1 MDLMIEKQSLSEGDD
16 PEWYSVDDPLWVNSA
31 QAQAVRGAIEAYLLP
46 VNVLTDQPSPMSRL
60 RMGVDGFGSS
70 HLGVIA
76 SELFAKTNF
85 EIVEFSCFVRDRARA
100 LLGATGY
107 RIPLG
112 KPEDVLRAI
121 EKAGDWF
128 EDAVYALDAW
138 PAKESRAADSLG
150 KERAQQNLLAAES
163 ITDDQSAVDYIER
176 VRPRIEALA
185 NQWELSGLRD
195 TEQRNDRSHKARI
208 EVGYRESK
216 IRGWEATSWRQ
227 TLIKS

>member
-1 MDLMIEKQSLSEGDD
+1 
-16 PEWYSVDDPLWVNSA
+16 
-31 QAQAVRGAIEAYLLP
+31 
-46 VNVLTDQPSPMSRL
+46 MSRL

-70 HLGVIA
+70 HLGAIA

-85 EIVEFSCFVRDRARA
+85 DIVEFSCFVRDRARA

-112 KPEDVLRAI
+112 KSEDVLRAI

-128 EDAVYALDAW
+128 EDAVYSLGSW
-138 PAKESRAADSLG
+138 PAKEASAADSIER
-150 KERAQQNLLAAES
+150 ERAQQNLLAAES

-176 VRPRIEALA
+176 VRPGIEALA
-185 NQWELSGLRD
+185 SQWELSGLRD
-195 TEQRNDRSHKARI
+195 AEQRNDRSHKARI

-216 IRGWEATSWRQ
+216 TRAWEAERWRQ
-227 TLIKS
+227 TLTKP

>member
-1 MDLMIEKQSLSEGDD
+1 MNNFG
-16 PEWYSVDDPLWVNSA
+16 
-31 QAQAVRGAIEAYLLP
+31 
-46 VNVLTDQPSPMSRL
+46 TSR
-60 RMGVDGFGSS
+60 
-70 HLGVIA
+70 LGVIA
-76 SELFAKTNF
+76 AELFAKTDF
-85 EIVEFSCFVRDRARA
+85 EIVEFATFVRSRSRA

-128 EDAVYALDAW
+128 ENAVSALDADS
-138 PAKESRAADSLG
+138 AIGRYDKEAWAADSIER
-150 KERAQQNLLAAES
+150 ERAQQNLLAAES

-176 VRPRIEALA
+176 VRPGIEALA
-185 NQWELSGLRD
+185 NQWELSLLRD

-208 EVGYRESK
+208 EVGCRESK

-227 TLIKS
+227 TLTKS